1 MYENSTTVSILVS
14 FVEEGEGGWREDVY
28 DKVIVCVLS
37 EMGLSF
43 LGILLNL
50 LVVTTIRHHEE
61 MQNSTIHL
69 LLINLCFSNLLA
81 SFLVKPISA
90 IYAGYSM
97 SVGSWEVSLVF
108 CSLFTLLHWT
118 TLCILPFTLVGLS
131 WIILAHYF
139 SHFLPGKLRFATA
152 DSRLY

>member
-1 MYENSTTVSILVS
+1 MIKLFILQTMNETADTVRVS
-14 FVEEGEGGWREDVY
+14 LSFNEDGQAERASRQ
-28 DKVIVCVLS
+28 DQVIFCVLS

-50 LVVTTIRHHEE
+50 LVVTTIRHYEE

-90 IYAGYSM
+90 IYSGYSI
-97 SVGSWEVSLVF
+97 SVGSWDVSLVF

-118 TLCILPFTLVGLS
+118 TLCILPFTLV
-131 WIILAHYF
+131 IILTCYLLMGAII
-139 SHFLPGKLRFATA
+139 SN
-152 DSRLY
+152 S